1 MSNQKNN
8 EPTPE
13 ELLKLASSLGKGGK
27 PDPDAA
33 VNAVSKRLSA
43 EKRKQ
48 VDEVLSDKAALEK
61 LLKSPEA
68 QRLMEKFGFNK

>member
-8 EPTPE
+8 EPTPD
-13 ELLKLASSLGKGGK
+13 ELLKLASSLGKGK
-27 PDPDAA
+27 SDPNAA
-33 VNAVSKRLSA
+33 VDAVSKRLSA
-43 EKRKQ
+43 EKRQQ
-48 VDEVLSDKAALEK
+48 VNEVLKDKAALEK

>member
-8 EPTPE
+8 EPSPD
-13 ELLKLASSLGKGGK
+13 ELLKLAASLGKGKG
-27 PDPDAA
+27 DPDAA
-33 VNAVSKRLSA
+33 IGAVSKRLSA

-48 VDEVLSDKAALEK
+48 VDEVLGDKAALEK

>member
-13 ELLKLASSLGKGGK
+13 ELLKLASSLGKGSK

-48 VDEVLSDKAALEK
+48 VDEVLSDKATLEK